1 MRLIPVIGLA
11 GLVAGCAGTSPRHS
25 TAQSAVLPISFN
37 PNPTSS
43 SSMGAREAVRE
54 ERSARGEWLRSLRA
68 AARSDPNRM
77 FPSPPRIVLMR
88 RLEREAGALDFEI
101 LSVRML
107 RPRQLAPVIVVRTA
121 HPIGLARATLSI
133 LEKID
138 PSWGRP
144 NELYEGLY
152 LTAVDEQGIPLFS
165 VSNVLRTDGR
175 RLYEGGEWARGEA
188 LYPLPHY

>member
-1 MRLIPVIGLA
+1 
-11 GLVAGCAGTSPRHS
+11 
-25 TAQSAVLPISFN
+25 
-37 PNPTSS
+37 
-43 SSMGAREAVRE
+43 MGAREAVRE

-68 AARSDPNRM
+68 VARSDPNRV

-88 RLEREAGALDFEI
+88 RLEREARALDFEI

-144 NELYEGLY
+144 HGLYEGLY
-152 LTAVDEQGIPLFS
+152 LTAVDEQGIALFS